1 MLLTLMGYMCTVESS
16 IHKSKFTMR
25 FCNNNVS
32 EFSLLHLDLKEV
44 LPFNLLEDV
53 LVTVLDMA

>member
-1 MLLTLMGYMCTVESS
+1 MCTVESS